1 MDILPNASRQII
13 SAKKCHNNNPNP
25 AAGVISTGL
34 DKQKVGRKL
43 PVEPKTANRVGA
55 EASLKEL
62 DR

>member
-1 MDILPNASRQII
+1 
-13 SAKKCHNNNPNP
+13 
-25 AAGVISTGL
+25 VISTGL